1 MKVIVTVTLFAL
13 VLCFVVYKTRIVGV
27 SDEGNCVVG
36 VLCLVGVF
44 FFFLNKKFSFL
55 CYKTTL
61 FTYSGC
67 FLTVLDRRQ
76 VCKKYCECIKKIF
89 FFLAAGTGSGCVCNV
104 CLGGQQAQIFI

>member
-1 MKVIVTVTLFAL
+1 MFSG
-13 VLCFVVYKTRIVGV
+13 C
-27 SDEGNCVVG
+27 
-36 VLCLVGVF
+36 

-89 FFLAAGTGSGCVCNV
+89 FFLAAGTGSGCVCTV
-104 CLGGQQAQIFI
+104 CLGGAAGTNFYLRMVRKA

>member
-44 FFFLNKKFSFL
+44 FF
-55 CYKTTL
+55 
-61 FTYSGC
+61 
-67 FLTVLDRRQ
+67 
-76 VCKKYCECIKKIF
+76 
-89 FFLAAGTGSGCVCNV
+89 
-104 CLGGQQAQIFI
+104 